1 MNQAIH
7 EILPDDDDSDD
18 IICTGVVQRSIPAST
33 SDPIDLT
40 DTTMIDPDEV
50 TVTNSIDP
58 ITLINNEISTVQAVL
73 SRNIAAAARMF
84 RNIDVPST
92 RKRKRRT

>member
-33 SDPIDLT
+33 SVPIDLT

-73 SRNIAAAARMF
+73 SRNIAVAARMF